1 MRTSIFRVAALAAFA
16 TTFVAS
22 IAHAAQPLLP
32 AGASDQVPQRL
43 AVLPA
48 PGGAIER
55 KPVAFSWALDPNEA
69 LSDPAPFLAESREY
83 WMTVE
88 AAELQRGVAD
98 GTLQLLQ
105 GEI

>member
-1 MRTSIFRVAALAAFA
+1 MITVPPHHSSPI
-16 TTFVAS
+16 S
-22 IAHAAQPLLP
+22 
-32 AGASDQVPQRL
+32 AGASAV
-43 AVLPA
+43 VLPA

-88 AAELQRGVAD
+88 AAELQLALVREAHE
-98 GTLQLLQ
+98 LQHT
-105 GEI
+105 E